1 MMICSYQCAQSIPE
15 KRISPRPLTE
25 NKDEVITLRN
35 KRIVVVEDEGITRL
49 QLRKILTQA
58 GLQVVGMAADAEEG
72 IVTVLRERPDIVLMD
87 INMPGDLNGLDAAE
101 QILAVERTCI
111 IMLTAFSEEEYQQR
125 AQRMGTCGYIEK
137 PINRDVLF
145 PQIEAAL
152 RKFHAH

>member
-1 MMICSYQCAQSIPE
+1 MIYSYHCAQRASENIVPLQPLAKNRGE
-15 KRISPRPLTE
+15 VPSLLDKR
-25 NKDEVITLRN
+25 V
-35 KRIVVVEDEGITRL
+35 VVVEDEGITRL
-49 QLRKILTQA
+49 QLRKILIQA
-58 GLQVVGMAADAEEG
+58 GLQVVGMAANAQEG
-72 IVTVLRERPDIVLMD
+72 IAIVLNERPDIVLMD

-101 QILAVERTCI
+101 RILATERICI
-111 IMLTAFSEEEYQQR
+111 IMLTAFSEEEYKQR